1 MNWRLSALDRYTLIS
16 NSDSHSAQRIGREA
30 NVFNCALDYDEL
42 ITVLKTKDASKFL
55 YTIEFFPEE
64 GKYHFDGHRNCNQRL
79 SPKETKALNGICPVC
94 RRPLTV
100 GVMHRVELLADR
112 EEGYVPERAVPYR
125 NLIPLEE
132 IIAAARGAQ
141 VGTSAVREEYF
152 KLCREFGGEFNVLLD
167 VPIADLART
176 ASPRVVDGLRRVR
189 EGQVV
194 INPGYDGVFGEIHI
208 FEEASATAAAEPAL
222 PLEEAASQIRLF

>member
-1 MNWRLSALDRYTLIS
+1 VMLVS
-16 NSDSHSAQRIGREA
+16 NSDAHSPAKLGREA
-30 NVFNCALDYDEL
+30 NVFELDDLDYGEL
-42 ITVLKTKDASKFL
+42 VGVLREKDTARFL

-112 EEGYVPERAVPYR
+112 AEGYVPEGAVPYR

-132 IIAAARGAQ
+132 IVAAARGAQ
-141 VGTSAVREEYF
+141 VGTGAVREEYF
-152 KLCREFGGEFNVLLD
+152 KLCREFGGEFTVLLD
-167 VPIADLART
+167 VPLEQVARV
-176 ASPRVVDGLRRVR
+176 ASARVVEGLRRVR

-194 INPGYDGVFGEIHI
+194 IKPGYDGVFGETYI
-208 FEEASATAAAEPAL
+208 FEEGPARPAEEPAL
-222 PLEEAASQIRLF
+222 PLEEAGSQIRLF